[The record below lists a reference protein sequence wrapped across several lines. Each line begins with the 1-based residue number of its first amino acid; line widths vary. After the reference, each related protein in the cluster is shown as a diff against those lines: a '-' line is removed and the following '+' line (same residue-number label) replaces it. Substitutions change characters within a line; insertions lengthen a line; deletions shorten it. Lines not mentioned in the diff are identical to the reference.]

1 MSDHVYKSLE
11 LTGTSAQGV
20 QAAIENAIGRASATV
35 RGIKWF
41 EVTQVRGAVE
51 DGKVTH
57 WQVSMK
63 LGFTLEG

>member
-51 DGKVTH
+51 DGKVATGK
-57 WQVSMK
+57 SR
-63 LGFTLEG
+63 

>member
-51 DGKVTH
+51 DGKVAH

-63 LGFTLEG
+63 LGFTLED